1 MLAGV
6 GLLTLLAGSA
16 HSDTCT
22 RAPCP
27 QVIQI
32 AALAE
37 EKTYGLLLRAPED
50 GCRRLRYRVETVGQ
64 VLLGRTPALAA
75 GEVAVVRIGRG
86 LHPGANDFLVIA
98 EGCSKA
104 PDLMR
109 RVTFSK
115 ASPDHGWRAAP
126 TVAPEPPTL
135 HASVDIRPSFPWS
148 P

>member
-1 MLAGV
+1 M
-6 GLLTLLAGSA
+6 LLAGSA
-16 HSDTCT
+16 HSETCT
-22 RAPCP
+22 CAPCP
-27 QVIQI
+27 QVVRI

-37 EKTYGLLLRAPED
+37 EKSYGLLLRAPED
-50 GCRRLRYRVETVGQ
+50 GCRRVRYRVETVGQ

-86 LHPGANDFLVIA
+86 LHPGVNDIVVIA

-126 TVAPEPPTL
+126 TLAPEPPTL
-135 HASVDIRPSFPWS
+135 HASVDLRPSFPWS